1 MAVAVHDG
9 AIFRTCDVTGFKV
22 DLRAEKIARL
32 NAVVAVVSFLIAIIA
47 ALLLVLTRWQMFH
60 ILPVDWY
67 YRVLTLH
74 GLDGLVFWIIF
85 FELAALVFGSTAFL
99 NTRMSSPAAGWL
111 GTILAIVG
119 WLMVNYTILTG
130 NADVL
135 MTSYAPLKAH
145 PLFYLGMILF
155 AVGAHPSV
163 VHGHNRR
170 HRSGCLQAGMVGT
183 GSPLPA
189 DKRLRSRSR
198 MVSSCLSHRG
208 WNFNK

>member
-9 AIFRTCDVTGFKV
+9 EKIFRTCDVTGFK
-22 DLRAEKIARL
+22 
-32 NAVVAVVSFLIAIIA
+32 IA

-99 NTRMSSPAAGWL
+99 NTRMSSPALGWL

-155 AVGAHPSV
+155 AVGALV
-163 VHGHNRR
+163 IV
-170 HRSGCLQAGMVGT
+170 MVFFANLM
-183 GSPLPA
+183 LP
-189 DKRLRSRSR
+189 R
-198 MVSSCLSHRG
+198 
-208 WNFNK
+208 